1 MKWWAVILLVAVTGC
16 SPSGKLLP
24 EPKLPRGEVVP
35 PAPED
40 EWPSYL
46 IVMGRQTGAQPGDA
60 NEG

>member
-46 IVMGRQTGAQPGDA
+46 IV
-60 NEG
+60 